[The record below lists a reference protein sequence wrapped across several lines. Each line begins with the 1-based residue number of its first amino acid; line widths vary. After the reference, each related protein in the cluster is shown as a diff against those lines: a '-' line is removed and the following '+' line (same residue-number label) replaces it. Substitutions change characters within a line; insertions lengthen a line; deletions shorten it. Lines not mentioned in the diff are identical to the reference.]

1 VINAGLIE
9 AGQIGGIGGTLDLQ
23 SSVVNANGTISADG
37 GTTEL
42 DGTATALTIGGGVLA
57 TLPGGVIMAMG
68 NVALDGTASKVT
80 IASAAVVTAGSG
92 ATLTLKGSVTN
103 NGFLT
108 SVAGGALDL
117 QGTLANAANAAIST
131 LGGTARLDGVTLS
144 GGSLLNAPGDHFDV
158 VADSLLDAV
167 TLVPGALVVVDASR
181 ALTLKGSIVD
191 HGTISLTGNSGA
203 ASTATL
209 KIAGPVALSGVARS
223 RWRML
228 PVQRTPS

>member
-1 VINAGLIE
+1 
-9 AGQIGGIGGTLDLQ
+9 
-23 SSVVNANGTISADG
+23 VVNANGTISADG

-144 GGSLLNAPGDHFDV
+144 GGSLLN
-158 VADSLLDAV
+158 
-167 TLVPGALVVVDASR
+167 
-181 ALTLKGSIVD
+181 
-191 HGTISLTGNSGA
+191 ISMWWPIPSWT
-203 ASTATL
+203 
-209 KIAGPVALSGVARS
+209 PS
-223 RWRML
+223 RWF
-228 PVQRTPS
+228 PVRW